1 MAQGGIVV
9 YKHTDQNLALTR
21 TATMEDQQKMRVS
34 QPKKRGTEGFG
45 TTVIDTRLGFCYFY
59 QNAPQEV

>member
-1 MAQGGIVV
+1 
-9 YKHTDQNLALTR
+9 
-21 TATMEDQQKMRVS
+21 MRVS

-59 QNAPQEV
+59 QNAPQEVQVLKGDFHDY